1 MTTPLHEVDTG
12 IFSRETAANDGD
24 WRIKLMTSPVTDRE
38 GHCDIGQAATSIK
51 QKFVLSDFI
60 FYKKLY
66 FSFSSERA

>member
-1 MTTPLHEVDTG
+1 M
-12 IFSRETAANDGD
+12 A
-24 WRIKLMTSPVTDRE
+24 SPVTDRE

-51 QKFVLSDFI
+51 QKFVLLDFI